1 MARCLSLT
9 KMFSK
14 VLVCMWV
21 LGGAPQAQLHWHEMH
36 ARWQAWYRTLT
47 RVFFCTILKVLKCSS
62 PYIIILGSSK
72 MSGALGGQLD
82 ICAQVYLSACNQGD
96 VVVCVCSWRPPCS
109 RQYRCWSEKPR
120 GGKKEGS
127 VIQLAT
133 GPWNCVILRAMELW
147 LNTNRQSVFGI
158 AKFSSI
164 LFCRLWGH
172 GWTFIK
178 YSASG
183 YSVPGWRS
191 KSLDHHSPWIQD
203 LLHDQIWRKKCQT
216 IGQCLCYLCS
226 TFNRLSVSIV
236 SSALWEPRVCYRHC
250 TIPDSNPGCLMSATT
265 NQDISS
271 VWIYLEADT
280 SKTSLGTSSR

>member
-1 MARCLSLT
+1 MWSC
-9 KMFSK
+9 
-14 VLVCMWV
+14 VL
-21 LGGAPQAQLHWHEMH
+21 
-36 ARWQAWYRTLT
+36 
-47 RVFFCTILKVLKCSS
+47 
-62 PYIIILGSSK
+62 
-72 MSGALGGQLD
+72 
-82 ICAQVYLSACNQGD
+82 
-96 VVVCVCSWRPPCS
+96 CSWRPPCS

-216 IGQCLCYLCS
+216 IGHCLCYLCS
-226 TFNRLSVSIV
+226 TFNSLSVSIV
-236 SSALWEPRVCYRHC
+236 SSALWEPRVCYRRLHNSGFEPRMLNVSHYKPRYFFC
-250 TIPDSNPGCLMSATT
+250 MNIFRGGHFKDLT
-265 NQDISS
+265 
-271 VWIYLEADT
+271 
-280 SKTSLGTSSR
+280 RH